1 MGKRSE
7 LSVAQRLEI
16 VLMILR
22 KEEPISVLARRY
34 TVSENTLHRWKDD
47 FVKVGESALAYGR
60 GKGKVESGEARI
72 KELERDLAK
81 RDQVIG
87 ELTIASR
94 ILKKSADGLY

>member
-1 MGKRSE
+1 MGRKSE

-22 KEEPISVLARRY
+22 KEEPISVLSRRY
-34 TVSENTLHRWKDD
+34 GVSENTLHRWKDD
-47 FVKVGESALAYGR
+47 FVRAGESSLAYGR
-60 GKGKVESGEARI
+60 GKSKVEPGEARI

-87 ELTIASR
+87 ELTIANR